1 MGDVDVKVVEETK
14 VSDSV
19 VEAIRVDVG
28 STHQAGQDDQVG
40 NSPDDVV
47 ADTTLYV
54 LSFCSFSVCLQPK
67 RCDPVV
73 SVNKQYEPFWTA
85 ACFFLKS
92 MKSKSCKYDK
102 CDNCTRGFT
111 TENAIMRLVFHD
123 CVRYTDGTGGCDG
136 CLNWGGVGDP
146 HPNPNDVT
154 MSGEY
159 FSTSAQYFQTGSVII
174 FYTG

>member
-19 VEAIRVDVG
+19 VEAVRVDVG

-85 ACFFLKS
+85 ACFFSEEHEVQELQI
-92 MKSKSCKYDK
+92 
-102 CDNCTRGFT
+102 RQ
-111 TENAIMRLVFHD
+111 
-123 CVRYTDGTGGCDG
+123 VRQLQMQYTS
-136 CLNWGGVGDP
+136 N
-146 HPNPNDVT
+146 
-154 MSGEY
+154 M
-159 FSTSAQYFQTGSVII
+159 
-174 FYTG
+174 

>member
-19 VEAIRVDVG
+19 VEAVRVDVG

-92 MKSKSCKYDK
+92 MKSKSYKYDK
-102 CDNCTRGFT
+102 CDNCKCNTPQTCEGDRERQHFEDCIGEEEREKGSGGF
-111 TENAIMRLVFHD
+111 
-123 CVRYTDGTGGCDG
+123 
-136 CLNWGGVGDP
+136 
-146 HPNPNDVT
+146 
-154 MSGEY
+154 
-159 FSTSAQYFQTGSVII
+159 
-174 FYTG
+174 